1 MQGDDPIGYGEM
13 TIGIGRRKFIAGL
26 GGAAAALPLAV
37 RAQQIGKVWRIG
49 MLETASESANEPNL
63 DAFRQQLGQLGY
75 HEGQNLV
82 IEYRFR
88 GGDVD
93 RFPELASEL
102 TRLNVDV
109 IVTRGTPA
117 VLAAKN
123 ITTTTPIVMA
133 ASADPV
139 KLGVVASLAHPGG
152 NVTGFNSF
160 VVELAAKRL
169 EVMSEI
175 VPGIKRI
182 GCLDNMSNL
191 SAAPLWEELKEAARS
206 LGIEPQLFDVRTPEQ
221 LERVFDTASTQR
233 ADALI
238 VGNDTNFTGN
248 RGRVLSLT
256 AEHRIPALYQDR
268 GWVDAGGLVSYGVDL
283 TDLYRRAAMYV
294 DRIFKGENPANLPVE
309 QPTRLDLV
317 VNLKT
322 AKALGLRIPEGFL
335 ARADEV
341 IE

>member
-1 MQGDDPIGYGEM
+1 
-13 TIGIGRRKFIAGL
+13 
-26 GGAAAALPLAV
+26 
-37 RAQQIGKVWRIG
+37 
-49 MLETASESANEPNL
+49 
-63 DAFRQQLGQLGY
+63 
-75 HEGQNLV
+75 
-82 IEYRFR
+82 
-88 GGDVD
+88 
-93 RFPELASEL
+93 
-102 TRLNVDV
+102 
-109 IVTRGTPA
+109 
-117 VLAAKN
+117 
-123 ITTTTPIVMA
+123 
-133 ASADPV
+133 
-139 KLGVVASLAHPGG
+139 
-152 NVTGFNSF
+152 
-160 VVELAAKRL
+160 
-169 EVMSEI
+169 
-175 VPGIKRI
+175 
-182 GCLDNMSNL
+182 
-191 SAAPLWEELKEAARS
+191 

-221 LERVFDTASTQR
+221 LERAFDTASTQR

-256 AEHRIPALYQDR
+256 AERRIPALYQDR

-283 TDLYRRAAMYV
+283 PDLYRRAATYV

>member
-1 MQGDDPIGYGEM
+1 MAFDIR
-13 TIGIGRRKFIAGL
+13 RRKFIGLLCGVAGY
-26 GGAAAALPLAV
+26 PLAA
-37 RAQQIGKVWRIG
+37 RAQHPKVWRIG
-49 MLETASESANEPNL
+49 MLETASEAANVANL
-63 DAFRQQLGQLGY
+63 DAFRQQLRQLGY
-75 HEGQNLV
+75 HERQNLI
-82 IEYRFR
+82 IEYRFPS
-88 GGDVD
+88 GDID
-93 RFPELASEL
+93 RFPELAAEL
-102 TRLNVDV
+102 MRLNVDV

-117 VLAAKN
+117 VLAARN
-123 ITTTTPIVMA
+123 ITATIPIVMA

-139 KLGVVASLAHPGG
+139 KLGVVASLARPGG

-182 GCLDNMSNL
+182 GCLDNMSNF
-191 SAAPLWEELKEAARS
+191 SASPLWEEVKGAARS
-206 LGIEPQLFDVRTPEQ
+206 LGMEPQLFDVRSPEE
-221 LERVFDTASTQR
+221 LERAFDAASARR

-238 VGNDTNFTGN
+238 VGNDTNFTAN
-248 RGRVLSLT
+248 RRRVLELT

-283 TDLYRRAAMYV
+283 PDLYRRAATYV
-294 DRIFKGENPANLPVE
+294 DRIFKGEKPSDLPVE
-309 QPTRLDLV
+309 QPTRLHLV
-317 VNLKT
+317 INLKS
-322 AKALGLRIPEGFL
+322 AKALGLRIPEAFL